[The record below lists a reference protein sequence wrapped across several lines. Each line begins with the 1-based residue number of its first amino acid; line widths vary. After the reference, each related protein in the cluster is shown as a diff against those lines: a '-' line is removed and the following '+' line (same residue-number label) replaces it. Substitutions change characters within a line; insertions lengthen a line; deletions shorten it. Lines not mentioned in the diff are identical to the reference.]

1 MNEKIHKIIMFIS
14 VCLASFCVAA
24 IVAVII
30 VDSKASQIDF
40 KPTKPNYNGVSF
52 SENIVPEKS
61 ISADETEASY
71 DITENDTPTETEKTE
86 ETTTYNIEVGEGTD
100 IENVT
105 VNTEKKLRP
114 SPKEVIKSIPFTEKT
129 KILRKYLPKMSAQ
142 DIKYFTNL
150 LKEKKPDFE
159 SANKRL
165 LEIYTPEEITEL
177 YNIYKSYEEKIYES
191 YS

>member
-14 VCLASFCVAA
+14 VCLASFCIAA

-30 VDSKASQIDF
+30 VDNKASQINF
-40 KPTKPNYNGVSF
+40 KPSKPNYNSVSF
-52 SENIVPEKS
+52 SENIVPKTVKNT
-61 ISADETEASY
+61 DETESSS
-71 DITENDTPTETEKTE
+71 DITEDTVTAKTG
-86 ETTTYNIEVGEGTD
+86 ETTTYNIEISEGT
-100 IENVT
+100 IVENVP
-105 VNTEKKLRP
+105 VKPQKKLPP
-114 SPKEVIKSIPFTEKT
+114 SPIEVIKSIPFTEKT

-142 DIKYFTNL
+142 DIKYFTSL

-159 SANKRL
+159 AAKKRL
-165 LEIYTPEEITEL
+165 FEIYSPEEITEL